1 MPFPLFEQHVLTCV
15 CLDKSQGIEPMGALY
30 LSEDDYNWKVN
41 TISTFSTEQLNSFHT
56 EYLSSLHAGASRN
69 LSGST
74 VCNQ

>member
-1 MPFPLFEQHVLTCV
+1 
-15 CLDKSQGIEPMGALY
+15 MGALY

-41 TISTFSTEQLNSFHT
+41 TISTFSTEQLNSFPT